1 MGCCISKCTPKRKS
15 CHNPSVEDKV
25 VISQSPPSTP
35 PSPPRKRKTI
45 QSPPSITSASFTCS
59 TQSSTCGSSSLS
71 TASSISSVGFSKV
84 DRSFSNDFLQSCAI
98 ENPQII
104 GLDPIKKF
112 VEVKQATPGST
123 QKRARA
129 SSPTLTRQKSFRVEK
144 ERVLNNAIGNGR
156 NMTMRSPS
164 PSRRFNGYTSSNYQ
178 RQPMVFS
185 TNTRNETNR
194 MVKMSTRPPSPNR
207 HVINKERPVYLK
219 NKERFG
225 YDVGSKLVQD
235 VQVGEVLSKVN
246 YTGPIPM
253 EDLDN
258 PHIALDCFIFL

>member
-1 MGCCISKCTPKRKS
+1 MGCCISKCTPPKRKS
-15 CHNPSVEDKV
+15 CHNLSVEDKL

-35 PSPPRKRKTI
+35 TSPPRKRKTI
-45 QSPPSITSASFTCS
+45 QSPPSTTSASFTCS

-104 GLDPIKKF
+104 GLDPIKKI
-112 VEVKQATPGST
+112 VEVKQATTPGST

-129 SSPTLTRQKSFRVEK
+129 SSPNLTRQKSFRVEK
-144 ERVLNNAIGNGR
+144 ERVLNTIGNGR

-164 PSRRFNGYTSSNYQ
+164 PSRRFNGYTSNYQ
-178 RQPMVFS
+178 RQQMVYS

-225 YDVGSKLVQD
+225 YDVGSKVED
-235 VQVGEVLSKVN
+235 IQVGQVLSKVD